1 MLTILSN
8 NRITQSDTARVI
20 GDELHMPAAD
30 YAALPQAS
38 PLQQPEPSTDDPL
51 TNVSAHCRQLNR
63 PLLHNLHGDVWAL
76 GASARERST
85 ALQSLQAPDFTLS
98 DLNGIPHSLSD
109 YRGKKIFLASWS
121 SW

>member
-8 NRITQSDTARVI
+8 NRITKSINARVI
-20 GDELHMPAAD
+20 NDELHMPAAD

-38 PLQQPEPSTDDPL
+38 SPQQPASPAHNTL
-51 TNVSAHCRQLNR
+51 INVSAHCHQLNR
-63 PLLHNLHGDVWAL
+63 PLLHNKQADVWAL
-76 GASARERST
+76 GASASERST

-98 DLNGIPHSLSD
+98 DLDGNPHSLSD
-109 YRGKKIFLASWS
+109 YRGKKIFLASWA

>member
-20 GDELHMPAAD
+20 GGELHMPAAD
-30 YAALPQAS
+30 YATLPVAS
-38 PLQQPEPSTDDPL
+38 PQTQPAPLTSDTL
-51 TNVSAHCRQLNR
+51 TNVSAHCRELQRPALRNR
-63 PLLHNLHGDVWAL
+63 QGDVWAL
-76 GASARERST
+76 GASAVERST

-98 DLNGIPHSLSD
+98 DLNGEPHSLSD
-109 YRGKKIFLASWS
+109 YRGQKIFLASWS